1 MHSAPFLLY
10 AFLSN
15 EYYENIDRYGPSGE
29 YRGIVQNAFPD
40 GWHCQPKGFWT
51 GATPPGWEGIAHGWK
66 IHLSSTVENAKEILG
81 IAAPILV
88 KRGIAF
94 KFCSDEH
101 MLWMSLGK
109 AWPRSQTGK
118 FVTIYPRNEDECR
131 DLLES
136 LLAAT
141 SNLVGPHILTDRAY
155 RGSRVVHY
163 RYGAHASFTH
173 TDPYGHHSSGF
184 FFDDGSWQADVR
196 GPKFT
201 LPPGI
206 TDPFHKAREEAPAS
220 RPTEPVLAS
229 PQVPI
234 SPKEILL
241 AGRYLVKG
249 ALKFNASGGIY
260 FGIDQETGREIIIRE
275 SRGML
280 GHLESEMPE
289 DPAFILRR
297 EGRILQALSDT
308 GYVPAFIALFKE
320 WNNWFLVVERLDA
333 ISLWGHSMEFYFSSE
348 DQSSSFGLDKISTTV
363 EAIAQGLIAVHERG
377 IVLRD
382 LTRNNIMFTRDGGHI
397 KFIDLEFA
405 YELADTDPWL
415 RGWTPG
421 YASVEQAA
429 SARPSPDD
437 DLYAFGVLILDM
449 LTFSAAGLELDRES
463 IFAKLRMVLDDLGL
477 SPTLYDIVR
486 GLTDEEPARRWTL
499 TRVIDSIRSL
509 ADNGKQ
515 QSMLPTRMQ
524 LLEAA
529 PPCPKLHER
538 IVEVEN
544 SMLLHLDAAVDF
556 SRTDRLWPASPE
568 VFLTNPVSVQYGAS
582 GTALFQLRSRGHV
595 DGLVLDWIETRAGEH
610 ELPPGLYSGT
620 CGVALLLADA
630 GRMDSALRLTG
641 QLNVESFRHSG
652 LYFGL
657 AGWGLTNL
665 HLWVTTGHDRFLQ
678 QAIRVGELLL
688 GTGTKTN
695 NAASLSWPYEG
706 QTYLGLGDG
715 QSGIALFLTYL
726 AAATADPRYS
736 EAAGR
741 ALEFDIA
748 HGRRIAGRTVWT
760 THVAASDGASKLPH
774 TRFGSAGIGSAC
786 IRHFALTGEER
797 FRDIALDCAHTVRT
811 RMSNKIWQDEG
822 NAGYGEFFLDLE
834 RFLSDPRF
842 GNLAYYQAEAIL
854 CHALERPTGVAFA
867 GIDHYRIC
875 WDFAAGGAGIGV
887 FLHRLRTRAPR
898 FLMLDTLLD
907 ARPCNDAATAD
918 GRIEALDA
926 TCPV

>member
-1 MHSAPFLLY
+1 MHSSPFLLY
-10 AFLSN
+10 SFLSN
-15 EYYENIDRYGPSGE
+15 EFYENIDRYDPSDE
-29 YRGIVQNAFPD
+29 YRDIVQSEFPD
-40 GWHCQPKGFWT
+40 GWVCQPKGFWT
-51 GATPPGWEGIAHGWK
+51 SATPPDWEGIAHGWK
-66 IHLSSTVENAKEILG
+66 IHLSSTVENAKETLR
-81 IAAPILV
+81 IAASILV
-88 KRGIAF
+88 KHGIAF

-118 FVTIYPRNEDECR
+118 FVTLYPRDEDECR
-131 DLLES
+131 YLLES
-136 LLAAT
+136 LCAAT
-141 SNLVGPHILTDRAY
+141 SHLVGPHILTDRAY

-163 RYGAHASFTH
+163 RYGAHASFSR

-184 FFDDGSWQADVR
+184 HLTDGSWQADVR
-196 GPKFT
+196 GPTFT
-201 LPPGI
+201 LPAGI
-206 TDPFHKAREEAPAS
+206 ADPFNNTGSPAS
-220 RPTEPVLAS
+220 T
-229 PQVPI
+229 

-260 FGIDQETGREIIIRE
+260 FGIDRETGQEIVIRE

-297 EGRILQALSDT
+297 EGRILQALADT
-308 GYVPAFIALFKE
+308 GYAPAFVDLFKE

-348 DQSSSFGLDKISTTV
+348 DQSSSFGLDKIVSTV
-363 EAIAQGLIAVHERG
+363 EAIARGLMAVHERG

-382 LTRNNIMFTRDGGHI
+382 LTRNNIMFTRDGGNI

-429 SARPSPDD
+429 SARPSPAD

-449 LTFSAAGLELDRES
+449 LTFSAAGLELDRGS

-477 SPTLYDIVR
+477 PPMLYDIVR
-486 GLTDEEPARRWTL
+486 GLTDENPERRWTL
-499 TRVIDSIRSL
+499 ARVIESIRNIASS
-509 ADNGKQ
+509 GTQ
-515 QSMLPTRMQ
+515 QSMLPTRIQ
-524 LLEAA
+524 LLEVA
-529 PPCPKLHER
+529 PPGPELQVR
-538 IVEVEN
+538 IGEVE
-544 SMLLHLDAAVDF
+544 SGMLRHLDATADF

-568 VFLTNPVSVQYGAS
+568 VFLTNPVSIQYGAT

-595 DGLVLDWIETRAGEH
+595 DGRVLDWIEARAGEH
-610 ELPPGLYSGT
+610 ELPPGIYSGT
-620 CGVALLLADA
+620 CGIALLLADA
-630 GRMDSALRLTG
+630 GRTDSALRLIG
-641 QLNVESFRHSG
+641 RINVESFRHSG

-665 HLWVTTGHDRFLQ
+665 HLWVATRQDRFLQ
-678 QAIRVGELLL
+678 QAIRVGESLLAA
-688 GTGTKTN
+688 GTMTADG
-695 NAASLSWPYEG
+695 LSWPYEG

-726 AAATADPRYS
+726 AAAIADPRYS

-748 HGRRIAGRTVWT
+748 HGSQIAGRTVWT
-760 THVAASDGASKLPH
+760 THVAASDRASKLPH
-774 TRFGSAGIGSAC
+774 TRFGSAGIGSVC

-842 GNLAYYQAEAIL
+842 ADLAYYQAEAIL

-887 FLHRLRTRAPR
+887 FLHRLRTRGPR
-898 FLMLDTLLD
+898 FLMLDALLE
-907 ARPCNDAATAD
+907 ARSCDGTDTAD
-918 GRIEALDA
+918 VASERLEDNLSRVPETLDQ
-926 TCPV
+926 P